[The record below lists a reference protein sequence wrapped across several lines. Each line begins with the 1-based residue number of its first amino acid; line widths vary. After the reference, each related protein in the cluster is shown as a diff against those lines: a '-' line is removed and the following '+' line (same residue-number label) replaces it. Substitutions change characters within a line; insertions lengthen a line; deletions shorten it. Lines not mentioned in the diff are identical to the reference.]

1 MLLFLD
7 YDGVLHPD
15 DVFLMKDGRVELRA
29 DGSLFMWAPILV
41 ELVSDLDVQVVL
53 STSWVRHLG
62 FKRALKA
69 LPEPLSSRVVGA
81 TWHSAMKLSG
91 QGHIIWDEQSRYEQ
105 IESYLK
111 RLPSKQSWMAIDD
124 DVAGWPDDKRDH
136 LVRTDPRLGLSGAG
150 VRRELV
156 KRLSDGFKAWLPEA
170 LKTP

>member
-29 DGSLFMWAPILV
+29 DGSLFMWASILV
-41 ELVSDLDVQVVL
+41 ELISDLDVQVVL

-62 FKRALKA
+62 FKRARKA
-69 LPEPLSSRVVGA
+69 LPKQLSSKVVGA

-91 QGHIIWDEQSRYEQ
+91 SGHILWDQQSRYEQ
-105 IESYLK
+105 IDSYLR
-111 RLPSKQSWMAIDD
+111 RLSSKQNWVAIDD
-124 DVAGWPDDKRDH
+124 DAAGWPDDKNEH
-136 LVRTDPRLGLSGAG
+136 LVLADPRLGLSDAC

-156 KRLSDGFKAWLPEA
+156 KRLTVAEK
-170 LKTP
+170 